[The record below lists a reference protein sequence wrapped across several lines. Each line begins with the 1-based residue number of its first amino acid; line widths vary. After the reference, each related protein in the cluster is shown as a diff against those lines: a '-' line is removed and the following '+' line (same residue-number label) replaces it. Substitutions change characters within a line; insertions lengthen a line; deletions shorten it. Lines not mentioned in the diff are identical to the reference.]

1 MGQKLNDRV
10 AIISGGG
17 SGIGRAACELFAAEG
32 AQVVVA
38 DLNLHNAEQTAQTIV
53 EAGGTAVAHAVDVA
67 DEDSVRALIDD
78 TINKFGRLDILVNN
92 AGYGFEGT
100 VLDTDLAAWERIMSV
115 NVRGV
120 FLGSKYAIPQMIRQ
134 GSGVIVNTAST
145 GAIVGIAN
153 RAAYCTTKGAVAS
166 LTKSMAVDHASQ
178 NIRINAVCPGTIDSP
193 YHDDIA
199 ARSGDPEG
207 FRQTIAQRQ
216 IIGRLGRPEEI
227 ASAMLFLA
235 SDDSS
240 FATGSL
246 LTVDGGMTA
255 A

>member
-1 MGQKLNDRV
+1 MNHRV

-32 AQVVVA
+32 AQVIVA
-38 DLNLHNAEQTAQTIV
+38 DLNLHNAEKTAETIV

-78 TINKFGRLDILVNN
+78 TVREFGRLDILVNN

-100 VLDTDLAAWERIMSV
+100 VLDTDLAAWERIMAV

-166 LTKSMAVDHASQ
+166 LTKSMAVDHASE
-178 NIRINAVCPGTIDSP
+178 NIRINAICPGTIDSP

-199 ARSGDPEG
+199 ARSGDPEN